1 MFTALCLFR
10 NMFNKAMGIEDH
22 DFSNPS
28 KTDTTSQMQNEGDF
42 DR

>member
-28 KTDTTSQMQNEGDF
+28 KIDTTSQMQNEGDF